1 MRTGLAITAALLAGV
16 ASGCGAG
23 PASQEP
29 ADIVYAV
36 GPESGWKVSGLY
48 LADSDGDRHT
58 RLTSESLPRATYARW
73 SPVGDSILVVSW
85 FGLPNG
91 DVWTINADGTGARR
105 IAGGVGA
112 TWSPDGREI
121 AVVKD
126 GGEVEIL
133 SSEGVQ
139 LRTIDFGIPRDNA
152 VDQAPA
158 WSPDGRMLAL
168 QDRGEGV
175 LYVVRADGKE
185 EARPVVTGLA
195 DLTSEVNP
203 VWSPDGKRLA
213 FTRETPDTKESWTSR
228 PDGSDLRLVARDIYS
243 VLAWS
248 ADGEALISESIDD
261 FRTYRYPVDGGERQL
276 LSDAEEGRA
285 LAQGR
290 ISPDGKRMVAVL
302 DSGRLVVSRLDGSD
316 PKELTRPVTDSSPVW
331 SPDGAEIAFLRA
343 SGSSEGESD
352 PYLIR
357 ANGKGERQIGSP
369 SAVSSLEWWGPI
381 EWSPDGTALLGQ
393 TGPEGS
399 IEATVMRVDTGQV
412 WRMPGVAWTAAWSPD
427 GSRIALVV
435 DRFPGRPG
443 AAEGRSTLYSVRR
456 DGTDWRRLTEV
467 GSDGVEHAVVF
478 MLPVWMPDQKTI
490 LVGEYDQAEESP
502 ARIRQIPL
510 SGGRDRTIVQ
520 DASGKFPGWAVS
532 PDGKQLAF
540 LSYEGIETVSLVSGE
555 RALVVR
561 VRADAVDGLAWSPG
575 GQELGYLALDAEGE
589 RSSLYVVRQD
599 GSGRRTISKPGES
612 VSSFD
617 WLPVST
623 TD

>member
-16 ASGCGAG
+16 ASGCGAR
-23 PASQEP
+23 PAAQEP

-48 LADSDGDRHT
+48 LADAHSNRHT

-73 SPVGDSILVVSW
+73 SPVGDSVLVVSW

-105 IAGGVGA
+105 IADGVGA

-121 AVVKD
+121 AIVKD

-195 DLTSEVNP
+195 DLNYEMNP
-203 VWSPDGKRLA
+203 VWSPDGKRLG
-213 FTRETPDTKESWTSR
+213 FTREFDTDEAWTSR
-228 PDGSDLRLVARDIYS
+228 PDGSDLRLVARDVD
-243 VLAWS
+243 VLTWS
-248 ADGEALISESIDD
+248 DDGEALIGESIDD
-261 FRTYRYPVDGGERQL
+261 FRTYRYPVAGGEPQL

-285 LAQGR
+285 MARGR
-290 ISPDGKRMVAVL
+290 IAPDGKRMVAVL

-369 SAVSSLEWWGPI
+369 SAVGSLEWWGPI

-393 TGPEGS
+393 TGSEGS
-399 IEATVMRVDTGQV
+399 IETTVMRVDTGQV
-412 WRMPGVAWTAAWSPD
+412 WRMPGAAWNAAWSPD

-456 DGTDWRRLTEV
+456 DGTDWRRLAEV
-467 GSDGVEHAVVF
+467 RSDGDEHAAVF
-478 MLPVWMPDQKTI
+478 ELPVWMPDQKTI
-490 LVGEYDQAEESP
+490 LVGEYDHAEESP
-502 ARIRQIPL
+502 ARIRQIPV
-510 SGGRDRTIVQ
+510 SGGRDRTIVR

-561 VRADAVDGLAWSPG
+561 VRTDAVDDLAWSPD
-575 GQELGYLALDAEGE
+575 GQELGYLAPAEGQS
-589 RSSLYVVRQD
+589 SSLYVVKTD
-599 GSGRRTISKPGES
+599 GSGRTMISKPGES
-612 VSSFD
+612 VTSFD
-617 WLPVST
+617 WRSEAT

>member
-16 ASGCGAG
+16 ASGCGAR

-48 LADSDGDRHT
+48 LADADGNRHA
-58 RLTSESLPRATYARW
+58 RLTSDSLPRATYARW
-73 SPVGDSILVVSW
+73 SPVGDSILVESW
-85 FGLPNG
+85 LGLPPNG
-91 DVWTINADGTGARR
+91 DVWTINADGTGVRR

-126 GGEVEIL
+126 GGEIEIL
-133 SSEGVQ
+133 SSEGVH
-139 LRTIDFGIPRDNA
+139 LRTIDLGIPRDNA

-175 LYVVRADGKE
+175 LYVVRADGKGG
-185 EARPVVTGLA
+185 ARPVVTGLA
-195 DLTSEVNP
+195 DLVSEVNP
-203 VWSPDGKRLA
+203 AWSPDGKRLG
-213 FTRETPDTKESWTSR
+213 FTRESDTDEAWTSR
-228 PDGSDLRLVARDIYS
+228 PDGSDLRLVARDVDVLTWS
-243 VLAWS
+243 V
-248 ADGEALISESIDD
+248 DGEALIGESTDD
-261 FRTYRYPVDGGERQL
+261 FRTYRYPLDGGEPRL
-276 LSDAEEGRA
+276 LSGAEERRA
-285 LAQGR
+285 VAQGR

-352 PYLIR
+352 VYLIR

-369 SAVSSLEWWGPI
+369 SAVRSLSWWGPI
-381 EWSPDGTALLGQ
+381 DWSPDGTALLGQ

-399 IEATVMRVDTGQV
+399 IETTVMRVDTGQV
-412 WRMPGVAWTAAWSPD
+412 WRMPGAAWNAAWSPD

-456 DGTDWRRLTEV
+456 DGTDWRRLAEV
-467 GSDGVEHAVVF
+467 RSDGVEHAVVF
-478 MLPVWMPDQKTI
+478 SLPVWMPDQETI
-490 LVGEYDQAEESP
+490 LVGEYDRAEESP
-502 ARIRQIPL
+502 ARIRQIPV
-510 SGGRDRTIVQ
+510 SGGRDRAIVQ

-540 LSYEGIETVSLVSGE
+540 LSYEGIETVSFASGE

-561 VRADAVDGLAWSPG
+561 LRADRVSGLAWSPD
-575 GQELGYLALDAEGE
+575 GQELGYLVLDAAGE
-589 RSSLYVVRQD
+589 RSSLYVVKRD
-599 GSGRRTISKPGES
+599 GSRRRMVSKPGES
-612 VSSFD
+612 VTSFD
-617 WLPVST
+617 WRPEAT
-623 TD
+623 TE

>member
-1 MRTGLAITAALLAGV
+1 MRTGLAITAALLAAV

-48 LADSDGDRHT
+48 LADADGNRHT
-58 RLTSESLPRATYARW
+58 RLTSDSLPRATYARW
-73 SPVGDSILVVSW
+73 SPVGDWILVVSW

-175 LYVVRADGKE
+175 LYVVRADGKG

-195 DLTSEVNP
+195 DLNYEVNP
-203 VWSPDGKRLA
+203 VWSPDGKRLG
-213 FTRETPDTKESWTSR
+213 FTRESDTDEAWTSR
-228 PDGSDLRLVARDIYS
+228 PDGSDLTLVAQDVD
-243 VLAWS
+243 VLTWS
-248 ADGEALISESIDD
+248 DDGEALIGQSTDD
-261 FRTYRYPVDGGERQL
+261 PRTYRYPVAGGEPRL

-285 LAQGR
+285 MARGR

-357 ANGKGERQIGSP
+357 ANGKGERRIGSP
-369 SAVSSLEWWGPI
+369 SAVGSLEWWGPI

-393 TGPEGS
+393 TGSEGS
-399 IEATVMRVDTGQV
+399 IETTVMRVDTGQV

-456 DGTDWRRLTEV
+456 DGTDWRRLAEV
-467 GSDGVEHAVVF
+467 RGDGDEHAVVF
-478 MLPVWMPDQKTI
+478 ELPVWIPDQKTI
-490 LVGEYDQAEESP
+490 LVGEYDHTEESP
-502 ARIRQIPL
+502 ARIREIPV
-510 SGGRDRTIVQ
+510 SGGRDRTIVR
-520 DASGKFPGWAVS
+520 DAVGKFPGWAVS

-540 LSYEGIETVSLVSGE
+540 LSYEGIETVSLVSGK

-561 VRADAVDGLAWSPG
+561 VRTDAVDDLAWSPD
-575 GQELGYLALDAEGE
+575 GQELGYLAPAEGQS
-589 RSSLYVVRQD
+589 SSLYVVKTD
-599 GSGRRTISKPGES
+599 GSGRTMISKPGES
-612 VSSFD
+612 VTSFD
-617 WLPVST
+617 WRSEAT